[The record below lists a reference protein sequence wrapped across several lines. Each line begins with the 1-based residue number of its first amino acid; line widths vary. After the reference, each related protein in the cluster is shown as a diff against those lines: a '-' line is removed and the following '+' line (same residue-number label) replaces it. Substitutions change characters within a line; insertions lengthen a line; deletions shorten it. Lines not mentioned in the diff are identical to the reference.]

1 MKKSLISYIFAS
13 TFFICAV
20 LITDIQAKITQE
32 KRKISSVALA
42 TGNNEVIFFKKDN
55 SSSLVQIKMCARG
68 ENIQKNKDCK
78 IAKNTS
84 EIKVSVDTLKKHLM
98 TAFAMS
104 PQPKQGLTQ
113 KLQRYWQMKT
123 LGDAQYNLDLNVQE
137 AAKIEVLLAEVCG
150 DQTNLDS
157 KCAKDHADVQKL
169 IQLRQKLASA
179 KDSVDA
185 IESINSTMEQ
195 IIERLILTPEVHF
208 LSPNSP
214 GFVYSI
220 LSSYIRPQQA
230 RFDFV
235 KIKPATVEMKDLRYQ
250 GKNRIRSSTVQI
262 TEEFEMSKTEV
273 TQFQWFAIMGFNPS
287 YFKKPDDCPE
297 SYVEGIGAPLKSSIC
312 ADFPVENVSW
322 KQTQIFI
329 EKLNRQDQ
337 AYNYRLPSEAEWTL
351 ASSDNK
357 NELHFFGS
365 DLSLLSEY
373 AWYAANS
380 SLKTHQVARK
390 QANQYG
396 LYDVYGNVAEWVQ
409 DSFDEIPATPVA
421 NYVAKETD
429 QNQFLKV
436 VRGGHYGLDASMT
449 NSALRFNNYSFEP
462 MKEVGF
468 RLVRTKK

>member
-1 MKKSLISYIFAS
+1 MKKTLVSYIFAS

-20 LITDIQAKITQE
+20 LITDIQAKINQE

-42 TGNNEVIFFKKDN
+42 TGNNEIIFFKKDN
-55 SSSLVQIKMCARG
+55 SSNLIQIKMCSRG
-68 ENIQKNKDCK
+68 ENIQKNRDCK

-84 EIKVSVDTLKKHLM
+84 EIKVSADTLKRHLM

-123 LGDAQYNLDLNVQE
+123 LGEAPSNIELNMREVE
-137 AAKIEVLLAEVCG
+137 KIESLLAEVCG
-150 DQTNLDS
+150 AQYTLES
-157 KCAKDHADVQKL
+157 ACAKEHTDVQKL
-169 IQLRQKLASA
+169 IQLRQRLSA
-179 KDSVDA
+179 NKEDVEA
-185 IESINSTMEQ
+185 IESINSVMEQ
-195 IIERLILTPEVHF
+195 IIDRLILTPEVHF
-208 LSPNSP
+208 ISPNSS

-235 KIKPATVEMKDLRYQ
+235 KVKPATVEMRDLRYQ
-250 GKNRIRSSTVQI
+250 GKNRVRSTSVQI
-262 TEEFEMSKTEV
+262 TEEFEIGKTEV

-287 YFKKPDDCPE
+287 FFKKPDDCPE
-297 SYVEGIGAPLKSSIC
+297 SYVEGIGTPLKSSIC
-312 ADFPVENVSW
+312 SDLPVENVSW
-322 KQTQIFI
+322 KQAQTFI
-329 EKLNRQDQ
+329 EKLNRQDPT
-337 AYNYRLPSEAEWTL
+337 YNYRLPTEAEWVL

-357 NELHFFGS
+357 NELHFFGA
-365 DLSLLSEY
+365 DLSLLSNY

-380 SLKTHQVARK
+380 SLKTHPVARREP
-390 QANQYG
+390 NQLG
-396 LYDVYGNVAEWVQ
+396 LYDVYGNVAEWIQ
-409 DSFDEIPATPVA
+409 DSFDELPATAA
-421 NYVAKETD
+421 NDYVAKEND

-462 MKEVGF
+462 MKEVGL